1 MLSQPSL
8 DRVAN
13 VLQSKVIV
21 LDQCQ
26 ANTKKCQTAPQVS
39 AWETNLPA
47 SSQFSIWDSHRRS
60 SSLWHC
66 GAALWGPANTTC
78 PHVRV
83 LQGLTLPPQPEN
95 IARPGKAIG
104 MEGADTQARGT
115 VGEYTADFCLS
126 PTRVAFSLAPQQCLV
141 FAGTGKHLLLALLP
155 VERGKSSH
163 PKQKIMGICFQVYSS
178 HSLSL
183 QVKSPELAFFLCK
196 ASFLAKANWCLSLM
210 LSAE

>member
-1 MLSQPSL
+1 MLSQSSL

-13 VLQSKVIV
+13 VSQSKVIV
-21 LDQCQ
+21 VDQCQ
-26 ANTKKCQTAPQVS
+26 ANKKCQTGVRLGSKPTRFFTVQYLHLSQKKQQPLAPWS
-39 AWETNLPA
+39 KHHL
-47 SSQFSIWDSHRRS
+47 SSCQSIPGSDT
-60 SSLWHC
+60 
-66 GAALWGPANTTC
+66 PI
-78 PHVRV
+78 
-83 LQGLTLPPQPEN
+83 QPKN
-95 IARPGKAIG
+95 IARPRKAIG

-115 VGEYTADFCLS
+115 VGAHPTDFCLS
-126 PTRVAFSLAPQQCLV
+126 PMRLAFSLAPQRCLL

-155 VERGKSSH
+155 MERGKSSH